1 MKPNIKNNEVGVFAL
16 GGLGEI
22 GKNMYGIQFQD
33 EIIIL
38 DAVRLLNVARTS
50 NCLSKKVCTTK
61 HGRHSM
67 VHTQNKVALCTA
79 RSIVTRA
86 KKLVALRAVKF
97 AVLHTLQ
104 KGNRNNVI
112 QFI

>member
-38 DAVRLLNVARTS
+38 DSGIMFPEDDLLGIDYVIPDYSYLVQNQTKIKRLVHFSWTRRS
-50 NCLSKKVCTTK
+50 HRWCSLSFERIECPNLHEQIGT
-61 HGRHSM
+61 RHDP
-67 VHTQNKVALCTA
+67 Q
-79 RSIVTRA
+79 
-86 KKLVALRAVKF
+86 
-97 AVLHTLQ
+97 
-104 KGNRNNVI
+104 
-112 QFI
+112 

>member
-38 DAVRLLNVARTS
+38 DSGIMFPEDDLLGIDYVIPDYSYLVQKPIQNQRTVHFPRTRRSHRWCPFPFERIECPYLCWQTGARHDPQQT
-50 NCLSKKVCTTK
+50 
-61 HGRHSM
+61 G
-67 VHTQNKVALCTA
+67 
-79 RSIVTRA
+79 
-86 KKLVALRAVKF
+86 
-97 AVLHTLQ
+97 
-104 KGNRNNVI
+104 
-112 QFI
+112 